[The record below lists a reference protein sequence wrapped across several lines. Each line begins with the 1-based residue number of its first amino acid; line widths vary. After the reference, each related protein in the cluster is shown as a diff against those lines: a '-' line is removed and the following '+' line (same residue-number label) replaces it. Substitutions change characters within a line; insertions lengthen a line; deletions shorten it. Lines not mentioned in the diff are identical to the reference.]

1 MAARPRDTP
10 SPKQIKDALRQASD
24 GDLFYEVCRRGMISS
39 PEIKRREKWGEA
51 KKSLEDQKDSA
62 ARHREYVQELFVLL
76 HQKRIEKIEEKC
88 IWRAHTVPE
97 FAALGVM
104 MTKTIFD
111 HLVDARRAELDQG
124 SCNIESLLEDFMS
137 DSGRS
142 FAESLVSG
150 DIRIR
155 STLWASLIY
164 TTVHYA
170 ARSFS
175 DIVDEDAVEADQDN
189 RSPEEPGFIN

>member
-24 GDLFYEVCRRGMISS
+24 DDLFYEACRRGMISS
-39 PEIKRREKWGEA
+39 LEIKRREKWGEA
-51 KKSLEDQKDSA
+51 KKSQEDQKDSA

-76 HQKRIEKIEEKC
+76 HQKRIEKMEEKC
-88 IWRAHTVPE
+88 IWRSWR
-97 FAALGVM
+97 
-104 MTKTIFD
+104 D
-111 HLVDARRAELDQG
+111 DDQNNLRSFGRCPACRVGSG

-155 STLWASLIY
+155 PTLWASLIY
-164 TTVHYA
+164 MTVHYA
-170 ARSFS
+170 AMSFS
-175 DIVDEDAVEADQDN
+175 DIVDEDVVEADQDN